1 MAKRSTERRLQ
12 AEAVKRQTKKQV
24 AVGKREARQNR
35 IIYLTVAVI
44 AAVVLTVALVGVIM
58 EVIIAPSQP
67 VATVNGARIPTD
79 EYQDLV
85 TYNRYFQ
92 YITMN
97 NMQTTLDQ
105 LNQSPEENEFL
116 ISFYQQQIGQV
127 QQQMALVPQTTLDQ
141 LIDYELIAQTAEE
154 ESITVTDTEV
164 EESIRADMRQ
174 ALTPSATEPVTG
186 TEPAPT
192 PVVVTEDDVDELYGN
207 ILDSMGLSASE
218 YETIVHREL
227 LRDKVQEFMAGLVG
241 TTGLVAHPQII
252 KVETEEEAQAAL
264 ARIEGGEEFAVVA
277 REVST
282 DTLTVDTGGD
292 VGTVTP
298 DQVTA
303 RYGEAVQTA
312 VFTMP
317 VGEIQIV
324 ESDAFFYVVQVLD
337 RDENGPLPADVV
349 AQLQNQAL
357 SDWLAERKAD
367 PNVQI
372 ERTLDPDQIPPD
384 PFAALF
390 QQ

>member
-1 MAKRSTERRLQ
+1 MTKRSTERRLQ

-24 AVGKREARQNR
+24 AIGKREARQNR
-35 IIYLTVAVI
+35 IIYITIAAI

-67 VATVNGARIPTD
+67 VAIVNGTRLPTD

-85 TYNRYFQ
+85 NYNRYFQ
-92 YITMN
+92 YITMS

-116 ISFYQQQIGQV
+116 ISFYQQQISQV
-127 QQQMALVPQTTLDQ
+127 QQQLALVPQTTLDQ
-141 LIDYELIAQTAEE
+141 LIDYELIAQKAEE

-174 ALTPSATEPVTG
+174 ALTPAATEPVTG

-218 YETIVHREL
+218 YEAIVHREL
-227 LRDKVQEFMAGLVG
+227 LRDKFQEFLAGQVE
-241 TTGLVAHPQII
+241 TTGLVAHLQII
-252 KVETEEEAQAAL
+252 QVETEEEAQAAL

-277 REVST
+277 QEVST
-282 DTLTVDTGGD
+282 DTLTVDAGGD
-292 VGTVTP
+292 AGFVTP
-298 DQVTA
+298 DQVAA
-303 RYGEAVQTA
+303 RYGEAVETA
-312 VFTMP
+312 VLTMP
-317 VGEIQIV
+317 VGEIEIV
-324 ESDAFFYVVQVLD
+324 ESDGVFYVVQVLE

-357 SDWLAERKAD
+357 SDWLEERKAD
-367 PNVQI
+367 PNIEI

-390 QQ
+390 R

>member
-1 MAKRSTERRLQ
+1 
-12 AEAVKRQTKKQV
+12 
-24 AVGKREARQNR
+24 
-35 IIYLTVAVI
+35 
-44 AAVVLTVALVGVIM
+44 
-58 EVIIAPSQP
+58 
-67 VATVNGARIPTD
+67 
-79 EYQDLV
+79 
-85 TYNRYFQ
+85 
-92 YITMN
+92 
-97 NMQTTLDQ
+97 
-105 LNQSPEENEFL
+105 
-116 ISFYQQQIGQV
+116 
-127 QQQMALVPQTTLDQ
+127 MALVPQTTLDQ

-186 TEPAPT
+186 TEPTPT

-324 ESDAFFYVVQVLD
+324 ESDAFFYVVQVLE

-357 SDWLAERKAD
+357 SDWLAARKAD

-390 QQ
+390 Q

>member
-1 MAKRSTERRLQ
+1 MTKRSTERRLQ

-24 AVGKREARQNR
+24 AIGKREARQNR
-35 IIYLTVAVI
+35 IIYITIAAI

-67 VATVNGARIPTD
+67 VAIVNGTRLPTD

-85 TYNRYFQ
+85 NYNRYFQ
-92 YITMN
+92 YITMS

-116 ISFYQQQIGQV
+116 ISFYQQQISQV
-127 QQQMALVPQTTLDQ
+127 QQQLALVPQTTLDQ
-141 LIDYELIAQTAEE
+141 LIDYELIAQKAEE

-174 ALTPSATEPVTG
+174 ALTPAATEPVTG
-186 TEPAPT
+186 TEPSPT

-218 YETIVHREL
+218 YEAIVHREL
-227 LRDKVQEFMAGLVG
+227 LRDKFQEFLAGQVE
-241 TTGLVAHPQII
+241 TTGLVAHLQII
-252 KVETEEEAQAAL
+252 QVETEEEAQAAL

-277 REVST
+277 QEVST
-282 DTLTVDTGGD
+282 DTLTVDAGGD
-292 VGTVTP
+292 AGFVTP
-298 DQVTA
+298 DQVAA
-303 RYGEAVQTA
+303 RYGEAVETA
-312 VFTMP
+312 VLTMP
-317 VGEIQIV
+317 VGEIEIV
-324 ESDAFFYVVQVLD
+324 ESDGVFYVVQVLE

-357 SDWLAERKAD
+357 SDWLEERKAD
-367 PNVQI
+367 PNIEI

-390 QQ
+390 R

>member
-390 QQ
+390 Q